1 MYEKTFNWVKIPILE
16 KNGQLEVS
24 VALRYFLS
32 WLDEKHNLGGS
43 QTLIGAIW
51 DAEENIQNL
60 MPEDL
65 DWFEP
70 LCDEAEE
77 FRQAHFK
84 KLRQAEGQL
93 VNTKKQLFEMSKE
106 VRHLK
111 YENKQMDKERR
122 AVQIPVKD
130 QPGSKTVKIRPTK
143 RKRKPI
149 PSDL

>member
-1 MYEKTFNWVKIPILE
+1 
-16 KNGQLEVS
+16 
-24 VALRYFLS
+24 
-32 WLDEKHNLGGS
+32 
-43 QTLIGAIW
+43 
-51 DAEENIQNL
+51 

-70 LCDEAEE
+70 LCSEAEE

-106 VRHLK
+106 IRHLK

-122 AVQIPVKD
+122 AIEIPLND